1 MAATDDFGFL
11 QDLAARERA
20 AYWFARLRAENC
32 SENDRRRFEDWLSE
46 NEAHRREY
54 EQFCLM
60 WEELDGLKSALPPAT
75 QTGRTRFP
83 GWFPAFGRWHWAA
96 AVLAAAVGIGWHAV
110 QSPPAYSYATAKGEQ
125 KSITLPDGSL
135 AQLNTDTRLTVEM
148 SAGLR
153 LVKVERG
160 EALFAVAHEEARPF
174 EVRAGSGTI
183 RDIGTRFDVYRDE
196 ERVVV
201 AVLDG
206 EVEISLGGK
215 AGDPGVSR
223 ALLKG
228 QQAAYSDRKI
238 SAVRSA
244 DEKTVTAWQNGKL
257 VFDGTSLRDVVRELG
272 RYHDRKIVIADSNLN
287 TLKVS
292 GVFNASDLDGL
303 LWALQQVLPIKAA
316 RAGNATVLSSLD
328 ERTPPRLPQA
338 F

>member
-11 QDLAARERA
+11 QDLATRERA

-32 SENDRRRFEDWLSE
+32 SDNDKKAFEDWLSE

-60 WEELDGLKSALPPAT
+60 WEELDGLKIALPPAI
-75 QTGRTRFP
+75 QTERTRP
-83 GWFPAFGRWHWAA
+83 LGWFPAFGWRHWAA
-96 AVLAAAVGIGWHAV
+96 AVLVAAVGIGWHAA
-110 QSPPAYSYATAKGEQ
+110 QGPAAYSYATAKGEQ
-125 KSITLPDGSL
+125 KSVTLPDGSL

-153 LVKVERG
+153 HVKVERG
-160 EALFAVAHEEARPF
+160 EALFTVAHEEARPF

-183 RDIGTRFDVYRDE
+183 RDIGTRFDVYRDG

-206 EVEISLGGK
+206 EVEITLGGK
-215 AGDPGVSR
+215 ADDPGVSR
-223 ALLKG
+223 AVLKG
-228 QQAAYSDRKI
+228 QQTAYSDRKI
-238 SAVRSA
+238 STVKSA

-257 VFDGTSLRDVVRELG
+257 IFDGTSLMDVVRELG
-272 RYHDRKIVIADSNLN
+272 RYHDRRIVIADPNLN

-292 GVFNASDLDGL
+292 GAFNASDLDGL
-303 LWALQQVLPIKAA
+303 LWALQQVLPIKAE

-328 ERTPPRLPQA
+328 ERTPRRLQT